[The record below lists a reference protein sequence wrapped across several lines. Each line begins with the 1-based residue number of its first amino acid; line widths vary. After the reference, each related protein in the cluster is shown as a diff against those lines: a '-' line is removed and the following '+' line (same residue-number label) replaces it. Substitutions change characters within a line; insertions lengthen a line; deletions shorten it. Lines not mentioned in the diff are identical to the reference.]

1 MALSFVLDP
10 PLTDA
15 LREQVV
21 ELWVSAVNAG
31 GAIGFVPPVTTE
43 DVLPTAQA
51 EFAGVA
57 AGRDRLLA
65 GFEGRRLVALLFI
78 TDNGHGLKGHWRI
91 LRRVM
96 VAPGSQGRGYGAAL
110 MREAAGIVRG
120 LGLVGLEVTVRAGM
134 GTEDFYAKLGYL
146 EVGRLPGVI
155 RVAPG
160 DDRDEI
166 IMWLPLD

>member
-1 MALSFVLDP
+1 MAPTFILDP

-15 LREQVV
+15 LREQIV
-21 ELWVSAVNAG
+21 ELWTSAVNGG
-31 GAIGFVPPVTTE
+31 GAIGFVPPVTTAE
-43 DVLPTAQA
+43 VLPTAEV
-51 EFAGVA
+51 EFAGVE
-57 AGRDRLLA
+57 AGLNRMLA
-65 GFEGRRLVALLFI
+65 GLDGDRLVALLFI
-78 TDNGHGLKGHWRI
+78 TESPYDLRKHWRV

-96 VAPGSQGRGYGAAL
+96 VAPDSQGKGYGAAL
-110 MREAAGIVRG
+110 MREAAEVARK
-120 LGLVGLEVTVRAGM
+120 LGLIGLEVTVRAGV
-134 GTEDFYAKLGYL
+134 GTEDFYTKLGYT